1 MYAYTAKNGNEF
13 WDPFLTGGP
22 IWSTPAV
29 QDGFAYFGSHD
40 HKVYAVNLSDGQE
53 RWQFETEGVVAGKP
67 LVFDGKVIAGSFDKK
82 LYALTL
88 EDGSA
93 QWSLE
98 GDNWF
103 WAGAI
108 TDGRT
113 IFAPNMDGNIYALD
127 RSGNLLWKH
136 DVGSAIVSTP
146 VLVPNGLVVAAK
158 DGNLLLLDTSTDNLG
173 LRRVLFNQK
182 IGDADIKAPLF
193 AVGDSVYVGSQDKTV
208 RRIDFKGGQRNVWCL
223 DTQGEAGCLN

>member
-1 MYAYTAKNGNEF
+1 M
-13 WDPFLTGGP
+13 
-22 IWSTPAV
+22 

-67 LVFDGKVIAGSFDKK
+67 FVFDGKVIAGSFDKK
-82 LYALTL
+82 LYPLIL
-88 EDGSA
+88 RRGSA

-113 IFAPNMDGNIYALD
+113 IFAPNMEG
-127 RSGNLLWKH
+127 KT
-136 DVGSAIVSTP
+136 STP
-146 VLVPNGLVVAAK
+146 WIGVATCF
-158 DGNLLLLDTSTDNLG
+158 GSTTWV
-173 LRRVLFNQK
+173 RQSFQHQ
-182 IGDADIKAPLF
+182 
-193 AVGDSVYVGSQDKTV
+193 YWSQTA
-208 RRIDFKGGQRNVWCL
+208 WW
-223 DTQGEAGCLN
+223 